1 MNGTWILNWLN
12 RLTLT
17 HLYPVRI
24 PDKSPDL
31 VFFHS
36 SFNCPDKI
44 YGNGIEGF
52 GTFLGFANERE
63 KSGHSFT
70 LNFPGFSG

>member
-17 HLYPVRI
+17 HLYPVPI

-36 SFNCPDKI
+36 SFQCPENI
-44 YGNGIEGF
+44 YGNDIEGF
-52 GTFLGFANERE
+52 GTFRI
-63 KSGHSFT
+63 
-70 LNFPGFSG
+70 